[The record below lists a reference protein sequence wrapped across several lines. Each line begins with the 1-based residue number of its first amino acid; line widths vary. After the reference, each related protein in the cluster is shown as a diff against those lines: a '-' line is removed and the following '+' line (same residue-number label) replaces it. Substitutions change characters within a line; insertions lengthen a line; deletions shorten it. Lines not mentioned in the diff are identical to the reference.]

1 MRERSEQI
9 LRLVS
14 LVLGA
19 LLLFQLA
26 RIFAHRNPVAQVQI
40 PAVPTLETATSAT
53 NAPATNAVHAV
64 GSSKISTNKV
74 AASASTNAVAQIAG
88 SNTVPAAEAVVLNQ
102 STNTSTEPRGTN
114 TSQQLAEVKPAGT
127 NVAPSATNTVSA
139 KKEGGPTSTNVAAAA
154 ASSKAGT
161 NAPAG
166 PVVSA
171 RPEGPGAMPRGMGG
185 PGGMPG
191 KPKELPPE
199 ILARVDRVVDSELL
213 GPVMRPLPMALL
225 GIAGNIAFLRAPN
238 GQTGLVKEGDDLGG
252 VKLVRIGIN
261 RVLVEKEGKKEE
273 LMIFSGM
280 GGESLLSN

>member
-9 LRLVS
+9 LRIVS
-14 LVLGA
+14 LCLGA

-26 RIFAHRNPVAQVQI
+26 RIVAHRNPVAHVQI
-40 PAVPTLETATSAT
+40 PAVPTLEANAPAT
-53 NAPATNAVHAV
+53 NAPATNAVQAAD
-64 GSSKISTNKV
+64 SSKASTNKV
-74 AASASTNAVAQIAG
+74 ATGISTNTVAKTGG
-88 SNTVPAAEAVVLNQ
+88 SNAVPAPEAIGLTP
-102 STNTSTEPRGTN
+102 STNTSPELRGSN
-114 TSQQLAEVKPAGT
+114 TPAQVAEVKPGNT
-127 NVAPSATNTVSA
+127 NAPSSATNTVSA
-139 KKEGGPTSTNVAAAA
+139 KKEGGPTSTNVAGAA
-154 ASSKAGT
+154 ASKSGT

-166 PVVSA
+166 PVASA
-171 RPEGPGAMPRGMGG
+171 RPEGPGGMPRGMGG

-213 GPVMRPLPMALL
+213 GPIMRPLPMALL
-225 GIAGNIAFLRAPN
+225 GIAGNIAFLRGPN
-238 GQTGLVKEGDDLGG
+238 GQTGLVKEGDELGG
-252 VKLVRIGIN
+252 LKLLRIGIN